1 VTVWVED
8 PAGLAVMGARVRL
21 DVEST
26 GSLAHD
32 PAALHINYGL
42 GTSLPTGGTHVL
54 FLGVPAGSVGV
65 KVTLPTGSC
74 TTWPGTR
81 LVDRV
86 PVEAGGHHG
95 PHGVRALTHAA
106 VSWGGEAALGRRATT
121 PCSEAVSRSR
131 RTHRGATA

>member
-86 PVEAGGHHG
+86 PVEAGGHTT
-95 PHGVRALTHAA
+95 VRM
-106 VSWGGEAALGRRATT
+106 VCVR
-121 PCSEAVSRSR
+121 
-131 RTHRGATA
+131 